1 MWKYPTFFDVIVVGG
16 GHAGCEAAHAAA
28 KMGRKTLLLTMNLDT
43 IAKASCNPSI
53 GGTAKGHIVR
63 EIDALG
69 GIMGKIADK
78 SGIHFRLLNRSKG
91 PAVRSPRAQIDKVQ
105 YHVEIKKLLENTQN
119 LELKQAVVVDVVIEN
134 NKVIGVKTE
143 DGVFFQSKSTI
154 LCNGTFLKGLMHI
167 GKRSFEGG
175 RSGDLPCKGVSISL
189 KDVGLKLDR
198 LKTGTPPRLHAK
210 SINYDTLE
218 KQPSEN
224 DIFFS
229 YDEKTHPLPS
239 ISCYIT
245 YTTENTKEIINRDL
259 NKSALFAG
267 IIKGV
272 GPRYCPSIESKVTR
286 FADKE
291 RHQVFLEPEGLNTV
305 EIYVNGIS
313 SSMPYETQMQIIHSI
328 IGLEKA
334 EIMRPA
340 YAIEYDYLLSGQ
352 VLATLETKLIKGL
365 FIAGQLNGTTGY
377 EEAAGQGLIAGINA
391 ALLSQNKDP
400 FILPRSSS
408 YIGVMIDDLIIK
420 KIEEPYRMFTSRAE
434 HRLHLRQDN
443 ADIRLREFGYD
454 LGLISSNQV
463 NKLKKKKE
471 IIETEKTRMTKKH
484 ISYETNSTTLAK
496 LLCRPEITYPSLL
509 DLYPSDVTDYGK
521 DINEQIEIELK
532 YFGYMQR
539 QKKEIEKLKNLERI
553 LIPESF
559 SYEKVIGLRNEAKEK
574 LISHHPFNLASAAR
588 IDGVSIADISILMV
602 ALQKTQLA
610 SSL

>member
-1 MWKYPTFFDVIVVGG
+1 MWKYPTFFDVIIVGG

-43 IAKASCNPSI
+43 LAKASCNPSI

-69 GIMGKIADK
+69 GIMGKIADR

-105 YHVEIKKLLENTQN
+105 YHIEMKKFLENTEN
-119 LELKQAVVVDVVIEN
+119 LELKQAVVTDLVIEN
-134 NKVIGVKTE
+134 NEVIGVKTE
-143 DGVFFQSKSTI
+143 DGVFFQGISVV
-154 LCNGTFLKGLMHI
+154 LCNGTFLQGLMHI
-167 GKRSFEGG
+167 GQRSFEGG
-175 RSGDLPCKGVSISL
+175 RSGDLPCKGVSVSL
-189 KDVGLKLDR
+189 KESGLQLDR

-210 SINYDTLE
+210 SINYDLLE
-218 KQPSEN
+218 KQPSED

-229 YDEKTHPLPS
+229 YDEKKHPLPS

-245 YTTENTKEIINRDL
+245 YTTENTKDIVNRDL
-259 NKSALFAG
+259 DKSALFSG

-272 GPRYCPSIESKVTR
+272 GPRYCPSIEAKITR

-313 SSMPYETQMQIIHSI
+313 SSMPYDTQMEVIHSI

-340 YAIEYDYLLSGQ
+340 YAIEYDYLISGQ
-352 VLATLETKLIKGL
+352 ISPTLETKLIKGL
-365 FIAGQLNGTTGY
+365 YIAGQLNGTTGY
-377 EEAAGQGLIAGINA
+377 EEAAAQGLIAGINA
-391 ALLSQNKDP
+391 ALNAPKKES

-408 YIGVMIDDLIIK
+408 YIGVMIDDLITK
-420 KIEEPYRMFTSRAE
+420 KIIEPYRMFTSRAE

-443 ADIRLREFGYD
+443 ADLRLREFGYD
-454 LGLISSNQV
+454 LGLISSDQLE
-463 NKLKKKKE
+463 KLKKKKE
-471 IIETEKTRMTKKH
+471 NIEREKIRMAKKF
-484 ISYETNSTTLAK
+484 ISFEKKNTTLAK
-496 LLCRPEITYPSLL
+496 LLCRPEIKYLSLL

-521 DINEQIEIELK
+521 DTNEQIEMELK
-532 YFGYMQR
+532 YFGYMER
-539 QKKEIEKLKNLERI
+539 QKKEIEKLKNLEKI
-553 LIPESF
+553 IIPTTF

-574 LISHHPFNLASAAR
+574 LISHRPFNLASALR

-602 ALQKTQLA
+602 ALQKKQSA
-610 SSL
+610 MQS